1 MGPPFPPK
9 PPPQRPT
16 STQSVLP
23 LPGLVGLCPILALS
37 DHRSV
42 CLPRVNSLLCSQGL
56 AHGSL
61 SMTSPTQFWPSG
73 LNPGGDLAKTPLVG
87 RGTGFLLSLQ
97 PKDLLLWRG
106 WEAWWQEGRGE
117 QVTDPR
123 VLAPQLLV
131 PQTALIKPTPK
142 WLGQ

>member
-1 MGPPFPPK
+1 
-9 PPPQRPT
+9 
-16 STQSVLP
+16 
-23 LPGLVGLCPILALS
+23 
-37 DHRSV
+37 
-42 CLPRVNSLLCSQGL
+42 
-56 AHGSL
+56 
-61 SMTSPTQFWPSG
+61 MTSPTQFWPSG

-142 WLGQ
+142 WLGR